1 MSRSTLA
8 PPEVAVRTGR
18 RSFLRPDVRREV
30 AIAIGIVLVAV
41 AVPIIA
47 GNSYWLQAILL
58 ATVYVI
64 AASGLNILRAQ
75 AEQLSFGQGA
85 VMGVAAYT
93 TALAVAAWEYPLPV
107 AVLLGFLAGMA
118 AGMILALPSLRVQGY
133 YLGFV
138 TMAGALA
145 LPEIFFLFEEQT
157 RAVTGVNVPPSA
169 IRDVVFWRTEWLTLV
184 IVAFAIAA
192 LVVAGMVK
200 SSRFGRQ
207 LKVAGTS
214 PEAAMTLGLRPGRL
228 RLQAFAVASLM
239 ASVAG
244 VLYVLLI
251 QYVAPGSFTL
261 ALSILLYFVVVI
273 GGAGTIVGPLLGVGI
288 LYLVPDVALASLVDY
303 RLLIYGVTAFVIM
316 FLMPDGIAG
325 GLRRLLHRLRGRTA
339 PVVTISL
346 REVLAQAPE
355 AGEDGNASG
364 PDAPPGPLLR
374 AEGLAAR
381 FGQVQA
387 LDGIDLEIGRKEIHA
402 IVGPNGS
409 GKTTLLNAI
418 SGLVAVDSGTVFFD
432 GRDVSSIGASGR
444 ARLGLA
450 RTFQTPR
457 VFADMTVWENVDC
470 GAADGGTHWFAKA
483 LEAVREQWDRLP
495 AATLPHGQRR
505 FLEVARALRR
515 GPVLIALD
523 EPAAGL
529 SVAERKEFSSL
540 LRSVVAAT
548 GASVLMVEHDLEL
561 VWGTADRISVVDAGR
576 VVVSGPPAEIR
587 HLPEI
592 SRLFAG
598 VNHVAG

>member
-1 MSRSTLA
+1 MSNPVLTSAEVTA
-8 PPEVAVRTGR
+8 PAGR
-18 RSFLRPDVRREV
+18 RNLLRPDIRREV
-30 AIAIGIVLVAV
+30 ALGIGIVVLAV
-41 AVPIIA
+41 AVPIVA
-47 GNSYWLQAILL
+47 GNAYWLQAILL
-58 ATVYVI
+58 AAVYVV

-85 VMGVAAYT
+85 VMGVAAYI
-93 TALAVAAWEYPLPV
+93 TALAATAWEHPLPV

-118 AGMILALPSLRVQGY
+118 AGMLLALPSLRVQGY

-157 RAVTGVNVPPSA
+157 RAVTGVNVATSA
-169 IRDVVFWRTEWLTLV
+169 IRDVAFWRTEWLTLV
-184 IVAFAIAA
+184 ILLCAVAA
-192 LVVAGMVK
+192 LVVAGLIK

-228 RLQAFAVASLM
+228 RLQAFAIASLM

-261 ALSILLYFVVVI
+261 ALSIMLYFVVVI
-273 GGAGTIVGPLLGVGI
+273 GGAGTIVGPILGVGV

-303 RLLIYGVTAFVIM
+303 RLLIYGITAFVIM

-325 GLRRLLHRLRGRTA
+325 GLRRAIHRLRGRTA
-339 PVVTISL
+339 PAATISL

-355 AGEDGNASG
+355 AGDGATAAARTG
-364 PDAPPGPLLR
+364 GPLLR

-381 FGQVQA
+381 FGEVQA
-387 LDGIDLEIGRKEIHA
+387 LDGVDLEIGRGEIHA

-409 GKTTLLNAI
+409 GKTTLLNAL
-418 SGLVAVDSGTVFFD
+418 SGLVAVDSGTVHFD
-432 GRDVSSIGASGR
+432 GEDVSSTGASGR

-470 GAADGGTHWFAKA
+470 GADDGRTHWFAEA
-483 LEAVREQWDRLP
+483 LEAVRADWDELP

-529 SVAERKEFSSL
+529 SVAERKEFSAL

-592 SRLFAG
+592 GRLFAG

>member
-1 MSRSTLA
+1 MSQSTLA
-8 PPEVAVRTGR
+8 PEEVAVPSGR
-18 RSFLRPDVRREV
+18 RSLLRPDIRREV
-30 AIAIGIVLVAV
+30 ALGIGIVVLAV
-41 AVPIIA
+41 ALPIVA
-47 GNSYWLQAILL
+47 GNGYWLQAILL

-85 VMGVAAYT
+85 VMGVAAYI

-118 AGMILALPSLRVQGY
+118 AGMLLALPSLRVQGY

-157 RAVTGVNVPPSA
+157 RAVTGVNVPTSA

-184 IVAFAIAA
+184 IVGFAVAA
-192 LVVAGMVK
+192 LVVAGLVK

-228 RLQAFAVASLM
+228 RMQAFAIASLM

-261 ALSILLYFVVVI
+261 ALSIMLYFVVVI
-273 GGAGTIVGPLLGVGI
+273 GGAGTIIGPILGVGV
-288 LYLVPDVALASLVDY
+288 LYLIPDVALASLVDY
-303 RLLIYGVTAFVIM
+303 RLLIYGITAFVIM

-325 GLRRLLHRLRGRTA
+325 GLRRLLHRVRGRTA
-339 PVVTISL
+339 PAVTISL
-346 REVLAQAPE
+346 REVLARAPQA
-355 AGEDGNASG
+355 EDGATA
-364 PDAPPGPLLR
+364 APRTEGPLLR
-374 AEGLAAR
+374 AQGLAAR

-387 LDGIDLEIGRKEIHA
+387 LDGVDLEIGRSEIHA

-409 GKTTLLNAI
+409 GKTTLLNAL
-418 SGLVAVDSGTVFFD
+418 SGLVPVDSGTVHFD
-432 GRDVSSIGASGR
+432 GRDVSSTGASGR

-470 GAADGGTHWFAKA
+470 GADDGGTHWFAEA
-483 LEAVREQWDRLP
+483 LEAVREDWDKLP

-529 SVAERKEFSSL
+529 SVAERKEFSAL

>member
-1 MSRSTLA
+1 MWKRILSLKTATPA
-8 PPEVAVRTGR
+8 PAPGR
-18 RSFLRPDVRREV
+18 RSLLRPEVRRDV
-30 AIAIGIVLVAV
+30 ALSVGILILSL
-41 AVPIIA
+41 AVPIVA
-47 GNSYWLQAILL
+47 GNRYWLQAILL
-58 ATVYVI
+58 AAVYVI

-85 VMGVAAYT
+85 VMGVAAYIA
-93 TALAVAAWEYPLPV
+93 ALAVTVWEYPLPV
-107 AVLLGFLAGMA
+107 AVVLGLLAGMA
-118 AGMILALPSLRVQGY
+118 AGMLLALPSLRVQGY

-138 TMAGALA
+138 TLAGALA

-157 RAVTGVNVPPSA
+157 RAVTGVNVAPSA
-169 IRDVVFWRTEWLTLV
+169 IQNVVFWRTEWLTLLILGCAV
-184 IVAFAIAA
+184 TA
-192 LVVAGMVK
+192 LVVAGLIK

-207 LKVAGTS
+207 LKVAGS
-214 PEAAMTLGLRPGRL
+214 SAEAAMTLGLRPGRL
-228 RLQAFAVASLM
+228 RLQAFAIASLM

-261 ALSILLYFVVVI
+261 ALSIMLFFVVVI
-273 GGAGTIVGPLLGVGI
+273 GGAGTIVGPILGVGV
-288 LYLVPDVALASLVDY
+288 LYLIPDVALASLVDY
-303 RLLIYGVTAFVIM
+303 RLLIYGLTAFVIM

-325 GLRRLLHRLRGRTA
+325 GFRRLFHRLRGASA
-339 PVVTISL
+339 PAVTISL
-346 REVLAQAPE
+346 SEVLAQAP
-355 AGEDGNASG
+355 AVSDDPTRSCGEE
-364 PDAPPGPLLR
+364 PLLR
-374 AEGLAAR
+374 AQGLRAR

-387 LDGIDLEIGRKEIHA
+387 LDGVDLEIGRGELHA

-409 GKTTLLNAI
+409 GKTTLLNAL
-418 SGLVAVDSGTVFFD
+418 SGLVAVESGTVVFNGQD
-432 GRDVSSIGASGR
+432 ISATGASGR
-444 ARLGLA
+444 AQLGFA

-470 GAADGGTHWFAKA
+470 GASGGESHWFANA
-483 LEAVREQWDRLP
+483 LEAVQEEWDQLP

-515 GPVLIALD
+515 GPVLVTLD

-561 VWGTADRISVVDAGR
+561 VWGSADRISVVDAGR
-576 VVVSGPPAEIR
+576 IVVSGPPADIR

-592 SRLFAG
+592 TRLFAG